1 MEQNENNVMLDEKP
15 DEPSVNTEEA
25 SDIASE
31 SEATETESSSDNI
44 DTEQAEAVS
53 SEEETQEENPAAEE
67 APAEDISDEEDDE
80 EYDEEDDEYEDEDDD
95 YEDDYRK
102 SGKKRRKKRGGGH
115 IIFGLILSVFI
126 ISVSVFAAVFILR
139 SSKEVLGIDK
149 SDVEIVVDI
158 PMNSSTVD
166 IAEQLYSEG
175 IIGDTF
181 LFRMFSRLKGT
192 DGTYIAG
199 THKLSAKM
207 GYNAIIEALQEEA
220 ENHRDTA
227 DVVFPEGIT
236 IIKAAQILEEK
247 NVCNAEEFIK
257 AFNTSSFGFDFEENV
272 KNSAM
277 KFYKM
282 EGYLFPDTY
291 QFYVEEDP
299 RVVAKKIY
307 KNFEARITPDL
318 YGRMSDLDMD
328 LEEVLTL
335 ASVVQAEAANTRDM
349 KNVASVFYNRLNSPD
364 EYPLLQSDPTTK
376 YVNEVIK
383 PNIEVKSERMFEA
396 YDTYQGAGLPPGPIC
411 NPGLDAI
418 NAVLYPAETDY
429 FYFCSNLETG
439 EFFYAETLAEH
450 EQNLIEAG
458 LV

>member
-1 MEQNENNVMLDEKP
+1 MVEQNENNVMLEETP
-15 DEPSVNTEEA
+15 D
-25 SDIASE
+25 
-31 SEATETESSSDNI
+31 
-44 DTEQAEAVS
+44 VS
-53 SEEETQEENPAAEE
+53 SENKEKQLNKILEEAERNSENSDMPQTGDAEQTESGQTENDTDSNTQEEAPTEDAPDENKEYDEE
-67 APAEDISDEEDDE
+67 YDDEEDNEDDE
-80 EYDEEDDEYEDEDDD
+80 EIPE
-95 YEDDYRK
+95 K
-102 SGKKRRKKRGGGH
+102 PKRRKKRGHGH
-115 IIFGLILSVFI
+115 IIFGLLLSVFI
-126 ISVSVFAAVFILR
+126 ISVSVFSAVYILR
-139 SSKEVLGIDK
+139 CAKEIFGMDK

-158 PMNSSTVD
+158 PMNSSTED
-166 IAEQLYSEG
+166 IAEQLLSEG
-175 IIGDTF
+175 IIEDPF
-181 LFRMFSRLKGT
+181 LFRMYSRLKGT

-199 THKLSAKM
+199 THKLSANM
-207 GYNAIIEALQEEA
+207 DYGTLVDVLQEEA

-227 DVVFPEGIT
+227 DVVFPEGT
-236 IIKAAQILEEK
+236 NLLKAAQILEDK
-247 NVCNAEEFIK
+247 GVCDAEEFIK
-257 AFNTSSFGFDFEENV
+257 VFNSSSFGFDFEEKV
-272 KNSAM
+272 KTSAL

-291 QFYVEEDP
+291 QFYVDEDP

-318 YGRMSDLDMD
+318 YGRMNDLDME

-349 KNVASVFYNRLNSPD
+349 KNVASVFFNRLNAPD

-383 PNIEVKSERMFEA
+383 PNIDVKSEKMFEA

-458 LV
+458 LVS